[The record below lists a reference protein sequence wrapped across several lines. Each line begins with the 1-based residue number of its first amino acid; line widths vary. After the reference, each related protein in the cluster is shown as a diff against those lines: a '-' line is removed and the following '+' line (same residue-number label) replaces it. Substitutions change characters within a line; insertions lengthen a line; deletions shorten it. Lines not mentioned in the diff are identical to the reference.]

1 MNKRIENIKVTV
13 YDANKGMREEIPFT
27 LGSPEQVADEFMRW
41 LVTEGFY
48 DDIQATKRFSV
59 STEVMNRL
67 KGKS

>member
-1 MNKRIENIKVTV
+1 MNRQIDTIEVKLH
-13 YDANKGMREEIPFT
+13 DPDSGMLDHLMFDHSQKE
-27 LGSPEQVADEFMRW
+27 SAADEFMRW

-59 STEVMNRL
+59 STEVMKRL